1 MIYYSLYTIYVIALC
16 VGDSNL
22 ACYIMIYV

>member
-1 MIYYSLYTIYVIALC
+1 MIYYSLYTIYVIVLC

-22 ACYIMIYV
+22 ACYIIIYV